1 MEQLSM
7 VKAELLDE
15 YQRFKRAIEAYQNKI
30 ARDHV
35 KGYLGKK
42 RVKNHEY
49 YYLRWREG
57 DRIRSKYVKL
67 GHVDIIKEN
76 IERRKQEELRI
87 KRFRNEMKEI
97 EAFLGKDVLIKYLGE
112 DYGVLK

>member
-1 MEQLSM
+1 MEELSM

-15 YQRFKRAIEAYQNKI
+15 YQRYKRAIVVYQNKI

-49 YYLRWREG
+49 YYLRWKDG

-67 GHVDIIKEN
+67 DHVNIIKEN
-76 IERRKQEELRI
+76 IEQRKQEELRV
-87 KRFRNEMKEI
+87 KRLRNEMKEI
-97 EAFLGKDVLIKYLGE
+97 EAFLGKNLLVKYLGE
-112 DYGVLK
+112 DYGVLE